1 MWHTFY
7 EIIYYTVIYFI
18 LSMIFGICIDELFPK
33 LDKKKINHIILGEI
47 VLQTIAIVMAT
58 YLIYYVGENAM
69 KYSFIKK
76 GIHSL
81 SQQKIELTGDI
92 VVALIFLTTQDSY
105 IAKINH
111 LQEYVMELV
120 FKN

>member
-1 MWHTFY
+1 MWYTFY

-33 LDKKKINHIILGEI
+33 LDKKKINHIILGEM
-47 VLQTIAIVMAT
+47 VLQTIVIVMAT
-58 YLIYYVGENAM
+58 YFIYYIGEHAM

-76 GIHSL
+76 GVHSL

-92 VVALIFLTTQDSY
+92 VVALIFLSTQDNY
-105 IAKINH
+105 INKINH
-111 LQEYVMELV
+111 LQEYVRELV